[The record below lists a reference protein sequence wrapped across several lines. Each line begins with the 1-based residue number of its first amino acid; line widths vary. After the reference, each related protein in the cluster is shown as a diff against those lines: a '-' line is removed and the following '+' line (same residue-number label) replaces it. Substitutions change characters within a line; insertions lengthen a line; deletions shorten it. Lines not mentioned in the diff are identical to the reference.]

1 MAKVWVVGFA
11 IAVLLLTGLVAS
23 GGTLN
28 SPQAEQGDIA
38 RGRAIFEQASIH
50 GTPGCITCHSF
61 EPGVT
66 VVGPSLAGIATRARA
81 LLHSP
86 SYNGL
91 ATTPEQ
97 LLREAILTRQCDL
110 WGGSRHLII
119 PEWEGVFDRQELI
132 DLTTF
137 LASLK

>member
-1 MAKVWVVGFA
+1 MAKVWLLGFA
-11 IAVLLLTGLVAS
+11 IALFLLTGLVAS

-28 SPQAEQGDIA
+28 GPQAERGDIA

-50 GTPGCITCHSF
+50 GTPGCITCHSP

-66 VVGPSLAGIATRARA
+66 VVGPSLAGIGTRALA
-81 LLHSP
+81 LLQSP
-86 SYNGL
+86 DYNGL

-97 LLREAILTRQCDL
+97 FLREAVLTRQCDL

-119 PEWEGVFDRQELI
+119 PEWEGVFERQELI
-132 DLTTF
+132 DLTAF